1 LDQGLVVNGIIF
13 SKFHAQLMYL
23 WELRGQAIRDTEYA
37 KQIMEH
43 LLPATID
50 KDKHETGRYTP

>member
-37 KQIMEH
+37 KQILEH

-50 KDKHETGRYTP
+50 KD